1 MQNKNMEYMYMA
13 IAALIIIMKLTQA
26 ERDWW
31 DYFMILVGSGL
42 ISLSIYRLFIAKK

>member
-13 IAALIIIMKLTQA
+13 IAALLIIMKLTQS
-26 ERDWW
+26 ERDMW

-42 ISLSIYRLFIAKK
+42 ISLSLYRLFLKK